1 MKKEKKKKRNNI
13 QHSMNFL
20 NFYLL
25 RLDLNFFFYYLFIYL
40 FLYINLTYISKIGLK
55 LSTHIVKKKCVYY
68 NLFIPF
74 KK

>member
-25 RLDLNFFFYYLFIYL
+25 RLDLNFFLLFIYL